1 MKENGRMIK
10 FRDKVLVNQ
19 PMEIIMMEIG
29 KMIKD
34 VDMDI
39 IYGMIKTSIKV
50 NGKIIAGKEQVYFNI
65 KLIYHYN

>member
-10 FRDKVLVNQ
+10 FKDKASVNQ
-19 PMEIIMMEIG
+19 PMEIIMTEIG

-34 VDMDI
+34 VDMGI

-50 NGKIIAGKEQVYFNI
+50 NGKIIAEKE
-65 KLIYHYN
+65 

>member
-50 NGKIIAGKEQVYFNI
+50 NGKIIAGKE
-65 KLIYHYN
+65 